1 MAIERGREGTNDADT
16 AYIYIRD
23 RDANTKQGAGAHRA
37 QAHRHTYRGF
47 HLRCHAGFAVV
58 VMRARAVTVE

>member
-1 MAIERGREGTNDADT
+1 MSEGERARMMLIQHTYTYVTGTQTRN
-16 AYIYIRD
+16 
-23 RDANTKQGAGAHRA
+23 RA
-37 QAHRHTYRGF
+37 QAHTGRRRTYRGF